1 MKPVS
6 PKLILALNYLIFLC
20 FGMFLGGIGTV
31 FNELA
36 IQTSSTLTAVGGII
50 TFLFLGSLLAQI
62 VAGPLTD
69 RFGHSN
75 ILVTALVI
83 LGLGIIGFT
92 FARSLPVM
100 FILVFIAGMGQGGVD
115 IGANLVVSDSAPED
129 NTSVLNLL
137 HFFFGLGA
145 FIGPALIGIAIAST
159 GSGLLV
165 ERLSAGALILLGIAI
180 YILLRDKNSR
190 NMMGSPAVAQ
200 KDQGFRIYL
209 SPLLWLLGI
218 LMVAYVGL
226 EFGLGSWITNYMHI
240 TTGVAL
246 QYGALATSA
255 FWGALA
261 LGRLAGAAASSRMTR
276 LRLMTIALFSSL
288 AGAVGMLLSQGA
300 VWPSVICIAWI
311 SFSFGTVYPTT
322 VAYAIAEF
330 STEQGK
336 AVGFLVA
343 LGNIGGIALP
353 WLAGLLLVSSA
364 TLGYLGFILLSILA
378 MLGILLLIQ
387 RWNTGRLAKTATAN

>member
-20 FGMFLGGIGTV
+20 FGMFMGGIGTV

-36 IQTSSTLTAVGGII
+36 VQTSSSLTAIGGII
-50 TFLFLGSLLAQI
+50 TFLFLGSLLAQ
-62 VAGPLTD
+62 VAAGPLTD
-69 RFGHSN
+69 RFGHGN
-75 ILVTALVI
+75 TLVAALII

-100 FILVFIAGMGQGGVD
+100 FALVFITGIGQGGVD

-137 HFFFGLGA
+137 HFFFGVGA
-145 FIGPALIGIAIAST
+145 FLGPALISLTIAST

-165 ERLSAGALILLGIAI
+165 ERLTAGALVLLGITI
-180 YILLRDKNSR
+180 YFLLRDQKTRSVVD
-190 NMMGSPAVAQ
+190 SKTVAQ
-200 KDQGFRIYL
+200 KDQGFRVYL

-226 EFGLGSWITNYMHI
+226 EFGLGSWITNYMSI

-246 QYGALATSA
+246 QYGALVTSA

-261 LGRLAGAAASSRMTR
+261 LGRLAGAAASPRMTR
-276 LRLMTIALFSSL
+276 MKLMTVALVSSL
-288 AGAVGMLLSQGA
+288 VGALGMIPSQGA
-300 VWPSVICIAWI
+300 IWPTVLCIAWI

-330 STEQGK
+330 PNEQGK

-343 LGNIGGIALP
+343 LGNIGGIVLP
-353 WLAGLLLVSSA
+353 WLAGILLVNS
-364 TLGYLGFILLSILA
+364 TRFGYLGFILLSVLA
-378 MLGILLLIQ
+378 MLFILFLIQ
-387 RWNTGRLAKTATAN
+387 RRNMRAPSATSMD

>member
-6 PKLILALNYLIFLC
+6 PKLILALNYLVFLC
-20 FGMFLGGIGTV
+20 FGMFMGGIGTV

-36 IQTSSTLTAVGGII
+36 LQTSSTLTAIGGII

-69 RFGHSN
+69 HFGHSN
-75 ILVTALVI
+75 ILVAALII

-100 FILVFIAGMGQGGVD
+100 FTLVFIAGMGQGGVD

-137 HFFFGLGA
+137 HFFFGVGA
-145 FIGPALIGIAIAST
+145 FLGPALIGLAIAST

-165 ERLSAGALILLGIAI
+165 ERLSAGALVLLGITI
-180 YILLRDKNSR
+180 YFLLRDQQSRAEAGPSAVPQKN
-190 NMMGSPAVAQ
+190 
-200 KDQGFRIYL
+200 QGYRVYL

-226 EFGLGSWITNYMHI
+226 EFGLGSWISNYMRI

-261 LGRLAGAAASSRMTR
+261 LGRLAGAAASPRITRM
-276 LRLMTIALFSSL
+276 RLMAIALFSSL
-288 AGAVGMLLSQGA
+288 VGAVGMVFSQGA
-300 VWPSVICIAWI
+300 VWPTVICIAWI

-322 VAYAIAEF
+322 VAYAISEF
-330 STEQGK
+330 PTEQGK

-353 WLAGLLLVSSA
+353 WLAGILLVNSA
-364 TLGYLGFILLSILA
+364 KLGYLGFILLSILA
-378 MLGILLLIQ
+378 MLAILFLIK
-387 RWNTGRLAKTATAN
+387 RRNASSAVKTAVD